1 MYPNVF
7 GCIQMYSDVS
17 KFQISSDVSKC
28 VQNSKCVHIYPNESE
43 CIQMYPSFSN
53 VCVIFKCT
61 YVSFSNMFCESVT
74 KRCNLDFCAKS
85 KIIPKSP

>member
-1 MYPNVF
+1 
-7 GCIQMYSDVS
+7 MYSNVS
-17 KFQISSDVSKC
+17 
-28 VQNSKCVHIYPNESE
+28 
-43 CIQMYPSFSN
+43 
-53 VCVIFKCT
+53 VIFRCMRHFQM

>member
-17 KFQISSDVSKC
+17 I
-28 VQNSKCVHIYPNESE
+28 IPNIFR
-43 CIQMYPSFSN
+43 CIQMYPN
-53 VCVIFKCT
+53 VSRIPNVFIYILMNPNVFKCIRH
-61 YVSFSNMFCESVT
+61 FQIHIFCESVT
-74 KRCNLDFCAKS
+74 ERCNLDFCAKS